1 MQQEKCVLICWHH
14 GEIPDL
20 LRALGANPETLLKK
34 GKWPDGVFDWIIQLR
49 YDHDGKL
56 VPAKT
61 KRLTEPVLPDDPR

>member
-1 MQQEKCVLICWHH
+1 M
-14 GEIPDL
+14 
-20 LRALGANPETLLKK
+20 A
-34 GKWPDGVFDWIIQLR
+34 DGVFDWIIQLR